1 MDYVLH
7 ILILTAVYGVL
18 AMSLELILG
27 RTGLITLGHAVV
39 YGCGAYA
46 SAIFSLRF
54 GAPAFLG
61 LFAGMALAGA
71 VSCLVALVSLRLH
84 ADNFV
89 IATFGLQVAAHSV
102 FLNWIGVTQGPFGL
116 PGIPRPEILGWR
128 IDSSLDF
135 LLLSYGGLSLAALV
149 LWRVGVGPLGRLL
162 LAIKEDEVFC
172 RSVGKDVFRSKL
184 TALVVGSMLAAVSGS
199 IYAHYATYVDPATFT
214 VNESIL
220 IISMVI
226 MGGVG
231 RLAGPLLGAAVI
243 VALPEGLRFVGLPEQ
258 LAGNLRQVLYGVLV
272 IFILLFRPRGMIG
285 RYAID

>member
-7 ILILTAVYGVL
+7 ILILAAIYGVL
-18 AMSLELILG
+18 AMSLELVLG

-39 YGCGAYA
+39 YACGAYS
-46 SAIFSLRF
+46 SAVLTLRF
-54 GAPAFLG
+54 GVSASLG
-61 LFAGMALAGA
+61 LLAGMALAGA
-71 VSCLVALVSLRLH
+71 ISCLVALVSLRLH

-89 IATFGLQVAAHSV
+89 IATFGLQVAGHSIL
-102 FLNWIGVTQGPFGL
+102 LNWIGVTQGPFGM

-128 IDSSLDF
+128 LDSSLDF
-135 LLLSYGGLSLAALV
+135 LLLSYGIVGLAAVV
-149 LWRVGVGPLGRLL
+149 LWRVGFGPLGRLL

-172 RSVGKDVFRSKL
+172 RSVGKNVFQSKL

-199 IYAHYATYVDPATFT
+199 IYAHYATYVDPTTFT

-231 RLAGPLLGAAVI
+231 RLAGPLLGAAVL

-258 LAGNLRQVLYGVLV
+258 LAGNLRQILYGLLLILVL
-272 IFILLFRPRGMIG
+272 LLRPRGLIG